1 MMDSAGK
8 LLVSVVRRG
17 RGDRVVAIAKEAG
30 ARGSTVLMGRG
41 TANNRLLQ
49 ILGFADTE
57 KELVFTI
64 APTSEMGAIVHAL
77 QFAPDLCVKTPGIG
91 FIIDVNVMPHTLG
104 LPKLEDVQS
113 TEAEGDKALE
123 EKVRNHEL
131 ICVIVNFG
139 FAEDIMQAARKAGA
153 KGGTILKAR
162 GTGTEKDNS
171 FFGITIV
178 PEKDMI
184 MILTLRGDAD
194 RILGAIRNCPCLSE
208 PGIGIAFT
216 MPVEKFFPLGLKNNP
231 GEK

>member
-1 MMDSAGK
+1 MDSIGK

-64 APTSEMGAIVHAL
+64 APTAEMDPIVLAL
-77 QFAPDLCVKTPGIG
+77 RSAPDLCVKAPGIG
-91 FIIDVNVMPHTLG
+91 FIIDVNV
-104 LPKLEDVQS
+104 LPT
-113 TEAEGDKALE
+113 TEAMKEWQGQTGSGAEDGKALE
-123 EKVRNHEL
+123 EKMRNHEL

-153 KGGTILKAR
+153 TGGTILKAR
-162 GTGTEKDNS
+162 GTGTEQDNS

-184 MILTLRGDAD
+184 MILALRSETEK
-194 RILGAIRNCPCLSE
+194 IMGAIRNCAFLAE
-208 PGIGIAFT
+208 PGMGIIFS

-231 GEK
+231 SLAK